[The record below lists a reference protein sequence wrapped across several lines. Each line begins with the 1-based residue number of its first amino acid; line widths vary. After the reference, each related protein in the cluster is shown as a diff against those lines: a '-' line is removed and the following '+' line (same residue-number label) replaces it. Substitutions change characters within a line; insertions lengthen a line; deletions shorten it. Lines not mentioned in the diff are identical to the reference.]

1 MCTHVYIYIYHG
13 IWWYINMSRRPS
25 CLLRG
30 QARILVRPRVR
41 QHLAVHVAGV
51 MVRYEAMETIKW
63 LSQLLDFDE
72 VSIYDYS
79 YISNIWLSNDYQMT
93 YMGLS
98 HISNISHMCPIYVP
112 YISPCFRS
120 FPRPKKGGRSGKTAH
135 HFYRKRTRLPAK
147 LPMAINI

>member
-1 MCTHVYIYIYHG
+1 MCIYIYHG

-112 YISPCFRS
+112 YMSHI
-120 FPRPKKGGRSGKTAH
+120 FPHVFDPSHAPKKEVDPEKQHTIFIEKEHASQRSC
-135 HFYRKRTRLPAK
+135 RWP
-147 LPMAINI
+147 